1 MIGPHSPCVR
11 LSLVSL
17 LALSLLVVA
26 APLGATTML
35 TNGHPIFVN
44 IPAIEEELTL
54 IAGVNG
60 FNIMVPPGASSLV
73 VEFVT
78 STTED
83 FELAVEFGQ
92 DVGTVDL
99 GNNLADFRTR
109 TNPLGVA
116 RIQIDALTHP
126 RLQSGTYFIGF
137 FFPRPSG
144 SPVQGLLTA
153 TIDGRDVD
161 PVRTLSESTFDA
173 DLEGWTRN
181 DAASSLPGTSVG
193 DRNSSIQWAGTGG
206 NPDGYARIRDTIG
219 PGEEWFVAPPE
230 FLVDYLALTDP
241 RFVFDIAR
249 ITGLSTT
256 DFLVELRVFSDEGAW
271 RWIGDSPPQVNAG
284 WKSFSVTI
292 QEAGWIPFEGTFAG
306 FDGVFSS
313 PKRLEVRATY
323 HSSGGTV
330 GLDNFKLLARGDLPV
345 PIVLPSISSFSA
357 GMDGW
362 ARNYPADEKIDAATV
377 GDKESQLIWN
387 EFEGNP
393 EGFVRIVESGGG
405 APDAFVVPGVYLGDW
420 RQLDTPRIE
429 FDYRHRS
436 TSGAN
441 RPVEIAIIGPGA
453 VFRWTGVL
461 PGDVWSHQTASVIAS
476 EWMRVS
482 GDATFDETLANV
494 LRVEISADHAQGAE
508 LNSID
513 NFSLLTADTPP
524 AVQSLTVSPASISFS
539 GVATAVNPEPITLN
553 ITAANGELRWEASV
567 EGPMADRVSLSDE
580 SGDTPSEVTVSFDT
594 QGAEAG
600 IREAA
605 QITFTAVGAT
615 VAQVVVPVTLILSEQ
630 PNPTP
635 VISSGGVVNSATY
648 QARLAPGTLGT
659 IFGRSLG
666 GTERGTVAS
675 FVGRTRDSLPTQIN
689 GVRVLIFNSDGL
701 LIGEAPIIYLGDSQ
715 INFQMLFEVAGLA
728 VVQVV
733 VDNAGALSASQ
744 RVQITRSAPGIFTFG
759 QNRAVATNGDGT
771 LNTTDN
777 PVGRRQVLTV
787 YMTGQGP
794 VAPALASGKAA
805 TTNPLVLAPLEAAA
819 FIAGHEAVI
828 DFLGMAP
835 GLVGVLQLNMRPSHF
850 TPSGDQPLIVNIG
863 GHDSNVATISI
874 R

>member
-1 MIGPHSPCVR
+1 MIPEER
-11 LSLVSL
+11 TLV
-17 LALSLLVVA
+17 
-26 APLGATTML
+26 
-35 TNGHPIFVN
+35 
-44 IPAIEEELTL
+44 
-54 IAGVNG
+54 AGENG

-73 VEFVT
+73 VEFVS

-92 DVGTVDL
+92 DVGTENL
-99 GNNLADFRTR
+99 GNDLADFRTR
-109 TNPLGVA
+109 ANPLGVA
-116 RIQIDALTHP
+116 RIQVDALTHP
-126 RLQSGTYFIGF
+126 RLRSGTYFIGF
-137 FFPRPSG
+137 FFARPSS
-144 SPVQGLLTA
+144 SPVQGLLTT
-153 TIDGRDVD
+153 TIDGVEIG
-161 PVRTLSESTFDA
+161 PVRTLSESTFDG

-181 DAASSLPGTSVG
+181 DVSSSLPGTSVG
-193 DRNSSIQWAGTGG
+193 DRNSSIQWADTGG

-241 RFVFDIAR
+241 RFVFDIVR
-249 ITGLSTT
+249 ITGRSTI

-271 RWIGDSPPQVNAG
+271 RWIGYSPPQVNAG
-284 WKSFSVTI
+284 WETFSATI
-292 QEAGWIPFEGTFAG
+292 QEADWIPFEGTFAG
-306 FDGVFSS
+306 FEGVFSN

-345 PIVLPSISSFSA
+345 PIVLPAISSFSA
-357 GMDGW
+357 GVDGW

-377 GDKESQLIWN
+377 GDNDSQLIWN

-405 APDAFVVPGVYLGDW
+405 APDAFVVPGIYVGDW
-420 RQLDTPRIE
+420 RQLDTPRME

-436 TSGAN
+436 TPGAN
-441 RPVEIAIIGPGA
+441 RPVEISIIGPGA

-461 PGDVWSHQTASVIAS
+461 PGDVWSHQTANVIAS
-476 EWMRVS
+476 EWMQLS
-482 GDATFDETLANV
+482 GEATFDETLANV
-494 LRVEISADHAQGAE
+494 LRVEISADQAQGAE

-524 AVQSLTVSPASISFS
+524 VVQSLTVSPASISFS
-539 GVATAVNPEPITLN
+539 GVATAPNPEPIALN

-567 EGPMADRVSLSDE
+567 DGPQAGRVSLSDE
-580 SGDTPSEVTVSFDT
+580 SGDTPSEVTVSFNT
-594 QGAEAG
+594 QRTRAA

-605 QITFTAVGAT
+605 RITFTAVGAT
-615 VAQVVVPVTLILSEQ
+615 VPQVVVPVRLILSEQ
-630 PNPTP
+630 PNPRP
-635 VISSGGVVNSATY
+635 VISRGGVVNSATY
-648 QARLAPGTLGT
+648 RAQLAPGTLAT
-659 IFGRSLG
+659 VFGKSLG
-666 GTERGTVAS
+666 GAREGTVAS
-675 FVGRTRDSLPTQIN
+675 YVGRTQDSLPTQIN
-689 GVRVLIFNSDGL
+689 GVRVLIYNLGGL
-701 LIGEAPIIYLGDSQ
+701 LIGDAPIIYLGDSQ

-733 VDNAGALSASQ
+733 VDNAGARSAPQ

-759 QNRAVATNGDGT
+759 QDRAVATNGDGT

-777 PVGRRQVLTV
+777 PVLRRQVLTV

-794 VAPALASGKAA
+794 LAPALASGKAA
-805 TTNPLVLAPLEAAA
+805 GTNPLVLAPLRAVAI
-819 FIAGHEAVI
+819 IAGHEAVI

-850 TPSGDQPLIVNIG
+850 TPSGDQPLLVNIG
-863 GHDSNVATISI
+863 GHDSNVATISV